1 MSDPQS
7 DPVPGHHR
15 HTFASDNWAGVHPE
29 VLEAIAAANVGHAPA
44 YGTDQVSLHA
54 LGLFRQHFGPGA
66 EVYFCFNGTGTNV
79 VGLQSLLRP
88 FEAVVCA
95 EGAHIDVDECGAP
108 ERFLGS
114 KLLTVPTSDGK
125 LTPASAASVVGDI
138 GDEHHVQA
146 RVVSITQTTE
156 VGTVYTVDEV
166 SALADWAHGL
176 GMLLHL
182 DGARISNA
190 AASLGVD
197 FGAFGASAGVDVV
210 SFGGTKNGCMGAE
223 AVITFRP
230 EATTSLRFIRKQSM
244 QLSSKMRFVAAQFV
258 ALLTDD
264 LWWRNASRANVMAAR
279 LGAAAATVPGVTL
292 AYPVQANGVFAV
304 LPPSVTEAMQ
314 DVWPFYVWDEVS
326 GIVRWM
332 TSFDTVAADVDGFVA
347 RLTQEMA
354 EQA

>member
-264 LWWRNASRANVMAAR
+264 LWWRNASRANAMAAR
-279 LGAAAATVPGVTL
+279 LGAAAAAVPGVTL

-332 TSFDTVAADVDGFVA
+332 TSFDTVEADVDGFVA